1 MKTLRLDLERPLEQ
15 ITEQLMRVQHRF
27 PDLVTLENFEEKVK
41 EGKLQVFPIR
51 TQSVMV
57 GQRHEDSVRIVAAAG
72 LLQDILDF
80 LPVFCHWY
88 KRAGCTTATLGG
100 RRGWSKYLIGM
111 GWKHGDYDG
120 ELVKDLSDVG

>member
-1 MKTLRLDLERPLEQ
+1 MIKIKVDIERPLEQ

-41 EGKLQVFPIR
+41 NGDLQVFPVR

-57 GQRHEDSVRIVAAAG
+57 GQRHEDTVRIVAAAG
-72 LLQDILDF
+72 NLRDILDF
-80 LPVFCHWY
+80 LPVFCIWY
-88 KRAGCTTATLGG
+88 KRSGCSTATLGG
-100 RRGWSKYLIGM
+100 RRGWSKYLIDM
-111 GWKHGDYDG
+111 GWQRGDYDG